1 MNYPRHKLYALSEP
15 IGESATRKIGGR
27 VVYGNGGGGGG
38 PSSSTVTQTNIPD
51 WLRPQ
56 VETTL
61 GGAMQELFRTE
72 KGADGKLNVTG
83 VKPFVPYSQN
93 PSDYV
98 AGFSPMQEQ
107 AFSNTANLR
116 VPGQFGMGSQ
126 MAQQSGQ
133 GALSVAPQAAGLAA
147 QQANA
152 GNQYMGMATDPG
164 SMGAFMSPYM
174 QNVVNVQQQQAQRQ
188 ADISNQAAN
197 AGFAQ
202 RGAFGG
208 SRQGIAQGQANADLM
223 RQKQGIQATGLQNA
237 FQNAQQAQQFGS
249 NLGLQGMQGAQQ
261 GLNNVLGAYDL
272 LGRQGANLGNLGT
285 QQLDAQRNII
295 NLQGSM
301 GAQQQAQQQGII
313 NQAVQNFANERQ
325 YPLQQ
330 FNAFNALL
338 RGYAVPG
345 QTTTSYQ
352 AAPPMASQLAG
363 LGMGAYGV
371 SQMMGAGKAG
381 GGIIKGMASG
391 GAVQGM
397 ATGGLPAL
405 NRKVL
410 FDPDSVSLDQVQQ
423 GVKNETIS
431 DLIGVPVALQKQK
444 MSQQAAAMQ
453 QQEQQPKQTLAQQA
467 MAPQA
472 MAPQAMAP
480 QAMAPQGINALQ
492 SNLPAEMARGGIVAF
507 NGEEGSLVDGSP
519 ESLVDLLQENLGD
532 SPGQPEMYSAM
543 ARMYPGLIKNILNYN
558 PKGLTAAQQTQYYND
573 YIARAKGVGGESP
586 YEAYRK
592 QIEGLG
598 SRDTGVEKGAA
609 FLQAGAAMMQ
619 PGMNFAQG
627 LGQAGSVLGQQYARI
642 AREDTA
648 AKRAQAS
655 MNFNLLDAERKER
668 MGLHRDATSALSQAS
683 KDQRAVD
690 TAELTKRRIIADL
703 AAKGLSATRPTG
715 TGGRAAQVKLPE
727 RLADAEIDYANDPT
741 EENKRRVEALRSAV
755 AQTRTSDIGPGR
767 QEAALTPPGVSA
779 ATAISKNVT
788 GVMMGIIPHPLS
800 GAIRDAKILSR
811 DQDPAKKAEG
821 QKALES
827 LETQVRNDVTKNY
840 PASAT
845 GAPTAPTRPAA
856 APARSAGPTPED
868 TKKAVNMLL
877 SGKGTDA
884 QFDEIFGAGAAAKVR
899 AEAAKANTPSA
910 K

>member
-1 MNYPRHKLYALSEP
+1 
-15 IGESATRKIGGR
+15 
-27 VVYGNGGGGGG
+27 
-38 PSSSTVTQTNIPD
+38 
-51 WLRPQ
+51 
-56 VETTL
+56 
-61 GGAMQELFRTE
+61 MQELFRTE
-72 KGADGKLNVTG
+72 KGADGKLDVTG

-188 ADISNQAAN
+188 ADISNQAMN

-410 FDPDSVSLDQVQQ
+410 LDPESVTLDQIQQ
-423 GVKNETIS
+423 GVRNETVS
-431 DLIGVPVALQKQK
+431 DLIGIPAALQKQR

-453 QQEQQPKQTLAQQA
+453 QQQPEETIAEEAMAPAGIPSLPSNLPEQMAKGGIISFSEGDRVKGPTLAEEMAGLKRAKEAYGITGNQTPELQAYLKAQTAAASSPEDREQQKAMRIIQAGLGMMGGKSPFAFQNIAEGVQPALTGYAEDIKAQKASGLASLKAQADAAEARRTEQIGDITTASNIYQKRLDRENKGSAQLGAQYADAYLKTKLAAGDTRSEPEIRLEGLNKYFENNQLAQQRLA
-467 MAPQA
+467 M
-472 MAPQAMAP
+472 
-480 QAMAPQGINALQ
+480 
-492 SNLPAEMARGGIVAF
+492 
-507 NGEEGSLVDGSP
+507 
-519 ESLVDLLQENLGD
+519 
-532 SPGQPEMYSAM
+532 
-543 ARMYPGLIKNILNYN
+543 
-558 PKGLTAAQQTQYYND
+558 
-573 YIARAKGVGGESP
+573 
-586 YEAYRK
+586 
-592 QIEGLG
+592 
-598 SRDTGVEKGAA
+598 
-609 FLQAGAAMMQ
+609 
-619 PGMNFAQG
+619 QG
-627 LGQAGSVLGQQYARI
+627 LGISTVANTAQSARDLQLMLERMRREEVLNKEVQDAYQ
-642 AREDTA
+642 
-648 AKRAQAS
+648 QAS
-655 MNFNLLDAERKER
+655 
-668 MGLHRDATSALSQAS
+668 
-683 KDQRAVD
+683 
-690 TAELTKRRIIADL
+690 TAFDKLGMSDN
-703 AAKGLSATRPTG
+703 
-715 TGGRAAQVKLPE
+715 VKM
-727 RLADAEIDYANDPT
+727 AYAF
-741 EENKRRVEALRSAV
+741 EK
-755 AQTRTSDIGPGR
+755 
-767 QEAALTPPGVSA
+767 
-779 ATAISKNVT
+779 
-788 GVMMGIIPHPLS
+788 
-800 GAIRDAKILSR
+800 
-811 DQDPAKKAEG
+811 DPAKKQQIMEEWTEKYA
-821 QKALES
+821 
-827 LETQVRNDVTKNY
+827 RNILRARDAKR
-840 PASAT
+840 PQ
-845 GAPTAPTRPAA
+845 APGK
-856 APARSAGPTPED
+856 GPTQSIEGLP
-868 TKKAVNMLL
+868 
-877 SGKGTDA
+877 
-884 QFDEIFGAGAAAKVR
+884 AGATTGKQTDKGLEVFDSTG
-899 AEAAKANTPSA
+899 KLIGYG